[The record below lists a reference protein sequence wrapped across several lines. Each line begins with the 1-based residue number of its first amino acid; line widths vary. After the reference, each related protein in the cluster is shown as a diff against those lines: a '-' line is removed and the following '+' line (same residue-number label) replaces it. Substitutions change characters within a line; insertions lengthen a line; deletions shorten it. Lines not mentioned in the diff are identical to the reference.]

1 MTRARTP
8 TTPTSA
14 TSKATGSAPTGSAQN
29 RRVALVVALVVGASV
44 VRAGDPFGSWNPG
57 GLDRFGDFFAAAASP
72 ELSADFLAL
81 TWRESLVTL
90 SYAILGT
97 ALAVTIGLV
106 GGALLTRRW
115 WESTADHSTGIGWRT
130 ARAAGVL
137 PRSIHEVVWGL
148 LLLNVLGLDPMV
160 AVLAIGI
167 PFGAITAVVFADVVD
182 ERSADAYRA
191 LRAAGAP
198 RVSSLAYSLGPD
210 ARDDLS
216 SYAFYRFECA
226 IRSAAILGIVGAGGL
241 GFQLQLSFTSLRYEE
256 VWTLLYALIALSGL
270 ADAWSGWVRRRSAGV
285 VAPDNLSTRRG
296 AHRGVGV
303 WTSLGLAVAIPLAWW
318 RVDLDL
324 SSLWSRRTRSEAAH
338 VVSSLWPPSLR
349 DGWGTV
355 IEQAVDT
362 VALAVLALV
371 LAFVA
376 GVALSLLASGAVG
389 PGRGGPAGVVVRAT
403 TRAVLLVT
411 RAIPPPVGAIVVLFV
426 IRPGVWPGAIALG
439 IYNLGVLG
447 RLFAEVAENADVTAR
462 DALVSQGA
470 RRTQAVAYATLPD
483 VWGRFTALG
492 LYRWEVAIRE
502 TVVVGVVGAG
512 GLGRA
517 LDDELSAF
525 AWGKVSGILL
535 ALVAITFAVD
545 LTSGWIRRNR

>member
-1 MTRARTP
+1 MTSIQAP
-8 TTPTSA
+8 PTS
-14 TSKATGSAPTGSAQN
+14 KPTGSAQA
-29 RRVALVVALVVGASV
+29 RRVRIVVALVVGAAV
-44 VRAGDPFGSWNPG
+44 VRAGDPSGSWNAG
-57 GLDRFGDFFAAAASP
+57 GLDRFWDFFAAAASP
-72 ELSADFLAL
+72 ELSGDFLAL

-97 ALAVTIGLV
+97 ALAVTIGLI

-115 WESTADHSTGIGWRT
+115 WESTADRSTGIGWRI
-130 ARAAGVL
+130 ARTAGVL

-210 ARDDLS
+210 ARDDLA

-241 GFQLQLSFTSLRYEE
+241 GFQLQLSFTSLRHEE

-270 ADAWSGWVRRRSAGV
+270 ADGWSGWVRRRSAGV

-296 AHRGVGV
+296 AHRGVGT
-303 WTSLGLAVAIPLAWW
+303 WTSLGVAVAIPLAWW
-318 RVDLDL
+318 RVDLDV
-324 SSLWSRRTRSEAAH
+324 STLWSSRTRSEATY
-338 VVSSLWPPSLR
+338 VLSSLWPPSLR
-349 DGWGTV
+349 DGWRTV
-355 IEQAVDT
+355 IDQAVDT

-376 GVALSLLASGAVG
+376 GVVLSLLASGAVG
-389 PGRGGPAGVVVRAT
+389 PRGPGTGGPAGVVVRAT

-426 IRPGVWPGAIALG
+426 IRPGVWAGALALG
-439 IYNLGVLG
+439 VYNLGVLG
-447 RLFAEVAENADVTAR
+447 RLFAEVIENADVAAR

-470 RRTQAVAYATLPD
+470 RRTQAVAYATLPE

-535 ALVAITFAVD
+535 ALVAITFVVD

>member
-1 MTRARTP
+1 MT
-8 TTPTSA
+8 TTLPEASTE
-14 TSKATGSAPTGSAQN
+14 
-29 RRVALVVALVVGASV
+29 RRVPSARNRSVGVVVALVVGTSLL
-44 VRAGDPFGSWNPG
+44 RAGDPFGSWNAG
-57 GLDRFGDFFAAAASP
+57 GLDRFTDFFAAAVAP
-72 ELSADFLAL
+72 ELSTDFLIL

-90 SYAILGT
+90 SYAVLGT
-97 ALAVTIGLV
+97 ALAVAIGIV
-106 GGALLTRRW
+106 GGALLSQRW
-115 WESTADHSTGIGWRT
+115 WEATADRTTGLGWRA

-182 ERSADAYRA
+182 ERSAETYRA
-191 LRAAGAP
+191 LRSAGAP
-198 RVSSLAYSLGPD
+198 RIAALAYSLGPD
-210 ARDDLS
+210 ARDDLL
-216 SYAFYRFECA
+216 SYAFYRFECS

-241 GFQLQLSFTSLRYEE
+241 GFQLQLSFTSLRYDE

-270 ADAWSGWVRRRSAGV
+270 ADAWSGWVRRRTASV
-285 VAPDNLSTRRG
+285 VAPE
-296 AHRGVGV
+296 
-303 WTSLGLAVAIPLAWW
+303 GLATHRRVGGGAGTWTIVGLAIAIPVAWW
-318 RVDLDL
+318 RVELDPTT
-324 SSLWSRRTRSEAAH
+324 LWSRRSRDEAVH
-338 VVSSLWPPSLR
+338 VLTSLWPPSLR
-349 DGWGTV
+349 DGWATLF
-355 IEQAVDT
+355 EQAADT

-371 LAFVA
+371 LAFAA
-376 GVALSLLASGAVG
+376 GTVLSLVASGAVG
-389 PGRGGPAGVVVRAT
+389 PGGPAGSLLRLV
-403 TRAVLLVT
+403 TRFALLVT

-426 IRPGVWPGAIALG
+426 VRPGVWPGAIALG

-447 RLFAEVAENADVTAR
+447 RLFSEVVENADPTVR
-462 DALVSQGA
+462 DALVAQGA
-470 RRTQAVAYATLPD
+470 RRSQAVAYATIPD

-545 LTSGWIRRNR
+545 VTSAWIRRNR